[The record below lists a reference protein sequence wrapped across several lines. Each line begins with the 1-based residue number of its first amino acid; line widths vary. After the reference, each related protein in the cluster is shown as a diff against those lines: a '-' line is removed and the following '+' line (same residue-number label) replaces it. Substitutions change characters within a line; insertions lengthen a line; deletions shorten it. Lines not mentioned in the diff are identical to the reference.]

1 MKKGCSFVIWIII
14 SIVIIC
20 NIITLVSENL
30 WKKEELKDN
39 DLQKYNY
46 EINVE
51 YKFNSYKYT
60 INVNSNSIVD
70 VICVKYIVD
79 SNIRYHIAKY
89 NGEYAILDKNDNA
102 VLLKKDIIES
112 LNINCDDYVGIN
124 LVKYNIKS
132 KSIFFL
138 VEFYGY
144 DIIVSYNLR
153 TKKMEEIMKI
163 SESNGPY
170 SYRFYQLVNNKIY
183 ALNEDKELC
192 EYDITTQ
199 MIKKL
204 GIKPMYFDVKNN
216 ILVYSLGDSDWK
228 NICVYNL
235 IDNRLIKS
243 IKTYGYMECLS
254 IDKSG
259 CFVLTIEKM
268 PGFTSLYENKNL
280 IPLQKNRAV
289 LYEISSGKHKIIK
302 EADKN
307 NLVYSI
313 SFVE

>member
-1 MKKGCSFVIWIII
+1 MKKGCSFVIWLIIA
-14 SIVIIC
+14 IVIIS
-20 NIITLVSENL
+20 NITTLVLENL
-30 WKKEELKDN
+30 WKREELKGI

-46 EINVE
+46 DINVE

-60 INVNSNSIVD
+60 VNINSNSVID
-70 VICVKYIVD
+70 VVSIKDIINNYIG
-79 SNIRYHIAKY
+79 YHIGKY
-89 NGEYAILDKNDNA
+89 NEEYTILDKNDNI
-102 VLLKKDIIES
+102 VLSYDTIFKKFS
-112 LNINCDDYVGIN
+112 NKFFAGIG
-124 LVKYNIKS
+124 LIKYNENTE
-132 KSIFFL
+132 SIYFL
-138 VEFYGY
+138 IEYYSFY